1 MYTTMEY
8 YSNVFPYIYI
18 NMIKVGELSGSLTNS
33 LKQAVK
39 YLDDTNDITKKVKKI
54 VIPNVLQLVG
64 LIIMLVVGTLVGV
77 PAIQNVYDAV
87 GSKDT
92 LPAITLAFSNFI
104 NALID
109 VWYIPTVIII
119 AIVLGVIFY
128 INTPKGKY
136 NFHYFKYTM
145 PIFGKLIY
153 SLDFSRFI
161 KAMLLNLE
169 NGMRIQDALEVS
181 KNVVSNYVFL
191 SMVETSINNILI
203 GQSWIEPFEKSG
215 LSSTMITEMLKI
227 GMKTDLSEMMEKL
240 VEYMQMDIDNIL
252 EKIMKVLPQVM
263 YSIVGVVLIFFVIV
277 ILVPMLEVY
286 MGNFLF
292 SAAEV

>member
-1 MYTTMEY
+1 M
-8 YSNVFPYIYI
+8 
-18 NMIKVGELSGSLTNS
+18 
-33 LKQAVK
+33 
-39 YLDDTNDITKKVKKI
+39 
-54 VIPNVLQLVG
+54 
-64 LIIMLVVGTLVGV
+64 LIVGTLVGI

-87 GSKDT
+87 GSKDK
-92 LPAITLAFSNFI
+92 LPGPTLAFSNFV

-109 VWYIPTVIII
+109 VWYIPTTIII
-119 AIVLGVIFY
+119 AIVLGIIFY

-153 SLDFSRFI
+153 SLDFSRFV

-181 KNVVSNYVFL
+181 KNVVNNYVFL

-203 GQSWIEPFEKSG
+203 GQSWIEPFERSG
-215 LSSTMITEMLKI
+215 LSSAMITEMLKI
-227 GMKTDLSEMMEKL
+227 GMKTDLSEMMGKL
-240 VEYMQMDIDNIL
+240 VEYMEMDIDNIL
-252 EKIMKVLPQVM
+252 DKIMRVLPQIM
-263 YSIVGVVLIFFVIV
+263 YSIVGIVLIFFVIV

-292 SAAEV
+292 SAAGL